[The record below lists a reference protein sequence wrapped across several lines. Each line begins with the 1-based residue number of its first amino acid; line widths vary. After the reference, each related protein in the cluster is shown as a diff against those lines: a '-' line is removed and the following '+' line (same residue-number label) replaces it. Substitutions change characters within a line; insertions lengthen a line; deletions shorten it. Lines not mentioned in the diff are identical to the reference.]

1 MFNPKEYKNRIRFNR
16 RSDWISKN
24 SPCKVCGSEDLLE
37 VDHIKPALKK
47 IVITDIWM
55 RKESVRSAEL
65 SKCQVLC
72 RTCHITKT
80 TKEKIRPPKHG
91 TLTAYR
97 YHRCRCI
104 ICRARQRSQGR
115 ISYARKNRG
124 TECPVFGLSR

>member
-1 MFNPKEYKNRIRFNR
+1 MFHQREYKNRIRLER
-16 RSDWISKN
+16 RTTWVEKH
-24 SPCKVCGSEDLLE
+24 SPCAFCGSRDALE
-37 VDHIKPALKK
+37 IDHIDPASKT
-47 IVITDIWM
+47 IIITDIWM
-55 RKESVRSAEL
+55 RRRSVRDAEL
-65 SKCQVLC
+65 AKCQILC

-80 TKEKIRPPKHG
+80 TKERIRPPKHG